1 MVALFF
7 LFVKVFRKLIYNYG
21 NIAATDNVVGRFIN
35 VRNEW
40 LNCYITITN
49 DSEPPE
55 LPVKSESSDGSLLLS
70 ALSPDIHC
78 QALQL

>member
-21 NIAATDNVVGRFIN
+21 NIAAAGNVAVRFMNIIN
-35 VRNEW
+35 ER
-40 LNCYITITN
+40 LYCYITITN